1 MTRSQVAAL
10 AALSV
15 TVWGGSAFAKPIAP
29 SILCTQY
36 ADAPVCIGGQPACT
50 FCHTTPPARNAF
62 GMQVEGELLPGTA
75 RPLSDADFAT
85 GLPAALAAVEQK
97 DADGD
102 AFTNLDE
109 LLAGTYPADGGSVPA
124 ADGCPQSSDANGGF
138 DVCNYDPRYVYK
150 KLHLD
155 FCGTTVAY
163 DRLKAFEVLED
174 KDVEIRDALGRCLD
188 SEHWRGRDGVL
199 YRLAHKKIRPA
210 QSIKSGAGAG
220 DIPLGDYDDDYYLFV
235 YTQIDDHDARELLTA
250 QYFVEAS
257 GTPTTYTP
265 YERGPFQDLQQR
277 GAQVAQLVEVQRRA
291 GMLTTR
297 WNLVFNTMFTP
308 IPRTTAAQAYRAF
321 LGLDIA
327 RMEGLDDVP
336 GEPFDYD
343 QKGVQAEACRRCHAT
358 LDPLTYPFTRYSGF
372 NGGTPFSYVPN
383 RMNNM
388 AQGRNDPLRDTP
400 EAGVIFGQRVDDLV
414 QWGSVAANSD
424 QFAQATV
431 LDYWKLIIGETPRP
445 TEQEE
450 FDRLW
455 RRFKNEH
462 GYSVERMLHELVT
475 TEAYGV
481 P

>member
-1 MTRSQVAAL
+1 MKRSGTAAL
-10 AALSV
+10 AALSMA
-15 TVWGGSAFAKPIAP
+15 WGATAFAKPIAP
-29 SILCTQY
+29 SLVCTQY
-36 ADAPVCIGGQPACT
+36 PEAPVCIGGQPACT

-62 GMQVEGELLPGTA
+62 GAQVEAELLPDKE
-75 RPLSDADFAT
+75 RPLSDADFST
-85 GLPAALAAVEQK
+85 GLPAALAAVEAK

-102 AFTNLDE
+102 TYTNLDE
-109 LLAGTYPADGGSVPA
+109 LLAGTYPADKDSVPA
-124 ADGCPQSSDANGGF
+124 ADGCPTSSDANGGY
-138 DVCNYDPRYVYK
+138 DVCNYDARYVYK

-174 KDVEIRDALGRCLD
+174 KDAEIQDALGRCLD
-188 SEHWRGRDGVL
+188 SEHWRGQDGVL

-220 DIPLGDYDDDYYLFV
+220 DLPLADYDDDYYLFV
-235 YTQIDDHDARELLTA
+235 YTQTDDRDARELLTA
-250 QYFVEAS
+250 QYFVEAEA
-257 GTPTTYTP
+257 GPPTVYRTYQRT
-265 YERGPFQDLQQR
+265 PFQDLQQR
-277 GAQVAQLVEVQRRA
+277 GAQVAQLVDADRRA

-297 WNLVFNTMFTP
+297 WNLMFNTMFTP
-308 IPRTTAAQAYRAF
+308 IPRTTAAQAYRAY

-327 RMEGLDDVP
+327 RMEGLEDVP
-336 GEPFDYD
+336 NEPADYD

-372 NGGTPFSYVPN
+372 NGGTPFSYAPN

-388 AQGRNDPLRDTP
+388 ANGRNDPLRDTP
-400 EAGVIFGQRVDDLV
+400 EAGVLFGQQVDDLV
-414 QWGSVAANSD
+414 QWANVAANSD
-424 QFAQATV
+424 QFAKATV
-431 LDYWKLIIGETPRP
+431 LDYWQLLLGEPPRP
-445 TEQEE
+445 TEQEA

-455 RRFKNEH
+455 RNLETEH
-462 GYSVERMLHELVT
+462 DYSVERMLRELVT